1 MAYHNGP
8 KPVNDGLVLC
18 LDAGNRKSQT
28 NNRFRS
34 YGTGLTTENVGF
46 AINGNGTFQR
56 VAAGTVIG
64 GYTVQTSDVVYSYAL
79 GSDGCHYH
87 GSTSII
93 PAGSYATMAVDYLVT
108 GATNYPSN
116 GALLVFENYGGAAL
130 GGAAYVQNNLQ
141 NVWQRL
147 TLTSGVTAGIGTQA
161 MFLYPGYCGGRM
173 ADSGTIYMRNPIVE
187 WKSADS
193 GPAGFNATSDLTQWY
208 DLSGNGYNGTLTN
221 GTAYSSANGGTFRF
235 DGSDDYVALPAPSTW
250 LPTSAITINAWVK
263 PTAVGSAYKKIF
275 CTVTAGTQSITGVY
289 FSIGPSPYN
298 TYFGLVTSNGGQS
311 ATYTQDISTTQYSN
325 LCGTYDGVNIK
336 LYLNGVLVATQ
347 AHTGTIGNTGIAR
360 ISGYDNGNEIWDGNI
375 GSVMVHNVALNA
387 SQVLQNYNA
396 LRGRFGL

>member
-46 AINGNGTFQR
+46 AVNGTGTFQR

-116 GALLVFENYGGAAL
+116 GALLVFENYGGSAL
-130 GGAAYVQNNLQ
+130 GGVAYVPNNLQ

-147 TLTSGVTAGIGTQA
+147 TLTNGPTAGIGTQA

-221 GTAYSSANGGTFRF
+221 GPIYDSGNSGSIIF
-235 DGSDDYVALPAPSTW
+235 DGTNDVVSITNSGQFSFKGLPFTVSMWINPTVWTNSSDARTLIDFESDGWIGWLIRQVGSYTFLTGNNDQQISATLPATGTW
-250 LPTSAITINAWVK
+250 TNVCFTSD
-263 PTAVGSAYKKIF
+263 
-275 CTVTAGTQSITGVY
+275 SISGFMY
-289 FSIGPSPYN
+289 F
-298 TYFGLVTSNGGQS
+298 
-311 ATYTQDISTTQYSN
+311 
-325 LCGTYDGVNIK
+325 
-336 LYLNGVLVATQ
+336 NGVLNYTTAALTYPSNSTTS
-347 AHTGTIGNTGIAR
+347 AYGIGSNVENTGQGFSGKIAT
-360 ISGYDNGNEIWDGNI
+360 
-375 GSVMVHNVALNA
+375 VNVYNRMLSAA
-387 SQVLQNYNA
+387 QVLQNYNA
-396 LRGRFGL
+396 TKGRFGL

>member
-116 GALLVFENYGGAAL
+116 GALLVFENYGGSAL
-130 GGAAYVQNNLQ
+130 GGAAYVPNNLQ

-147 TLTSGVTAGIGTQA
+147 TLTNGPTAGIGTQA
-161 MFLYPGYCGGRM
+161 MFLYPGLCGGRM
-173 ADSGTIYMRNPIVE
+173 ADSGTLYMRNPIVE

-235 DGSDDYVALPAPSTW
+235 DGSDDYVALPAPSTF
-250 LPTSAITINAWVK
+250 LPQGAITINTWVK
-263 PTAVGSAYKKIF
+263 TNTVGSYKKIF

-298 TYFGLVTSNGGQS
+298 TYFGLVTSSGGQS
-311 ATYTQDISTTQYSN
+311 ATYTQDISKI
-325 LCGTYDGVNIK
+325 GR
-336 LYLNGVLVATQ
+336 
-347 AHTGTIGNTGIAR
+347 AH
-360 ISGYDNGNEIWDGNI
+360 
-375 GSVMVHNVALNA
+375 V
-387 SQVLQNYNA
+387 
-396 LRGRFGL
+396 